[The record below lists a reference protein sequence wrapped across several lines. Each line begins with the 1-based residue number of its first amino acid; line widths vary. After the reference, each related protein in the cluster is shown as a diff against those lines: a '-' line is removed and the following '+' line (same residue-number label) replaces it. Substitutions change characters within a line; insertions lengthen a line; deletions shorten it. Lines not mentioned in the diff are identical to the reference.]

1 MATLLGAAG
10 IKFAYMAYVT
20 RPEISANL
28 ARQFASAHRVLAN
41 RYYIDELYY
50 FAIVRP
56 TKTLGR
62 WLARFFD
69 RGIDNGVNAVGYLV
83 REASIALREL
93 QTGYVR
99 NYALLI
105 FVGAVLIIGFIVF
118 GIGSGA

>member
-1 MATLLGAAG
+1 MAVVVDA
-10 IKFAYMAYVT
+10 
-20 RPEISANL
+20 S
-28 ARQFASAHRVLAN
+28 RQFAGAHRVLTN
-41 RYYIDELYY
+41 RYYIDELYD

-56 TKTLGR
+56 TRTLGR
-62 WLARFFD
+62 WLSRFFD
-69 RGIDNGVNAVGYLV
+69 RGIDNAVNAVGYLM
-83 REASIALREL
+83 REASVALREL